1 VPEAG
6 RRRHHRYLF
15 CAYGCGMSGA
25 RMEIILSSLMLIDVG
40 VPRNVATTVAELYN
54 VHLWDIDG
62 LTE

>member
-1 VPEAG
+1 
-6 RRRHHRYLF
+6 
-15 CAYGCGMSGA
+15 
-25 RMEIILSSLMLIDVG
+25 MEIILSSLMLIDVG